1 MSSRGRG
8 ARARPAE
15 HTRPTCHRRPSLTN
29 LRAHYESKHP
39 KEVFPEATYAAQDV
53 KKEVVQVHHNQAA
66 TQKSNKNAS
75 KAVRDKVKEQQA
87 AGRVVDESRKKE
99 YKHTGA
105 SKGPKTL

>member
-1 MSSRGRG
+1 M
-8 ARARPAE
+8 
-15 HTRPTCHRRPSLTN
+15 
-29 LRAHYESKHP
+29 
-39 KEVFPEATYAAQDV
+39 
-53 KKEVVQVHHNQAA
+53 HHNQAA

>member
-8 ARARPAE
+8 ARPPPAE
-15 HTRPTCHRRPSLTN
+15 RTPPTCRRRPSLTN

-66 TQKSNKNAS
+66 LQSSNK
-75 KAVRDKVKEQQA
+75 
-87 AGRVVDESRKKE
+87 
-99 YKHTGA
+99 
-105 SKGPKTL
+105 